1 VSSIEA
7 RVATV
12 APLLPTAEVTR
23 CCHDLPTWRCPARS
37 NCSCCWPT
45 ARSPRT
51 WRSWCSATSSPC
63 CAARPHDLSSSPPT
77 APACRRQ
84 PHPAQSPLVVGLR
97 HPGDAAGLAP
107 APGRRHLD
115 LPPPWSRATITRRG
129 RPAAHRPPG
138 QRQPP
143 LGLPAHPRRSAAPGR
158 AGLGIGD
165 PQYPSSLPARPS
177 ATADDHDLAGGPS
190 PAGRRHRRL
199 RFLDRRHHLAAAA
212 VGAVL
217 HRAGHPPGPP
227 GWRDTQP
234 QRRLDH
240 PASRNL
246 LLVLQERTR
255 RTRFLIRDR
264 DAKFCRGFDDVFGSE
279 GVDVL
284 VTPVQAP
291 NDDLTPQETRASARP
306 GSGNATAPGGLPIAG
321 AVENPRG
328 R

>member
-1 VSSIEA
+1 VLPRLAYLALCRSIQLLVLLAHSE
-7 RVATV
+7 VAKDLEILVLRHQLAVLRRQTSRPKLEPADRACLPPSA
-12 APLLPTAEVTR
+12 AP
-23 CCHDLPTWRCPARS
+23 CPEPAGRG
-37 NCSCCWPT
+37 
-45 ARSPRT
+45 
-51 WRSWCSATSSPC
+51 
-63 CAARPHDLSSSPPT
+63 SSSP
-77 APACRRQ
+77 RR
-84 PHPAQSPLVVGLR
+84 R
-97 HPGDAAGLAP
+97 CWAGTGAWSP
-107 APGRRHLD
+107 APG
-115 LPPPWSRATITRRG
+115 PTPPWSRATITRRG

-284 VTPVQAP
+284 VTPVQVP